1 MKNALMIALALA
13 SGTACAQQSELQRCR
28 GIADKDARLACY
40 DGIALATPAA
50 AAPAAAVPKAVAPA
64 EPKADTFGL
73 ERRQLKAEADAVES
87 RIDGPFDGWGPKSV
101 IRLANG
107 QAWMVID
114 GSSAVLRLK
123 SPKVLVRRAAMG
135 SFMMEFEGSNETAR
149 VRRLE

>member
-1 MKNALMIALALA
+1 MNKNALMIALALA
-13 SGTACAQQSELQRCR
+13 SGAAVAQQSELQRCR

-50 AAPAAAVPKAVAPA
+50 AAPKAAVAA
-64 EPKADTFGL
+64 EPKADSFGL
-73 ERRQLKAEADAVES
+73 ERRQLKTEAEAVES

>member
-1 MKNALMIALALA
+1 MNKNALMIALALA
-13 SGTACAQQSELQRCR
+13 CGTAAAQQSELQRCR

-40 DGIALATPAA
+40 DGIAVAAPAA
-50 AAPAAAVPKAVAPA
+50 AAPKPAAAA
-64 EPKADTFGL
+64 EPKSDTFGL
-73 ERRQLKAEADAVES
+73 ERRQLKTEAEAVES